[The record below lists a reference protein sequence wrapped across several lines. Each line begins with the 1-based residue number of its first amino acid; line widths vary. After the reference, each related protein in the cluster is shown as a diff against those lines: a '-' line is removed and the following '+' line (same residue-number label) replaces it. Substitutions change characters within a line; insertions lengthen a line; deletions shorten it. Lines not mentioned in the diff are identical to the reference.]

1 MKRNL
6 LLSACFLL
14 ASIITAQRAM
24 AETIWEYYVQG
35 STSTTPESSHI
46 VSFDS
51 ATPGTIISD
60 ITLTGL
66 APAAL
71 NTAAERLVGI
81 DFRPLD
87 GLLYAIKTNG
97 GLNGNVVTINIVTG
111 AVTSIG
117 GPVSGPNGSFKGFDF
132 NPVADLIRT
141 ISDARQSR
149 RYNPN
154 DGTIAGTDTDLTY
167 PLGDV
172 SGDFLPAVS
181 NVAYSNNLSGAATT
195 TLFGIDHDRDTL
207 VRIGGVNGSP
217 SPNLGV
223 VSTIGPLGVDARNFG
238 GFDISGATGVAYA
251 VIRGVSS
258 SNLYSINLTTGAA
271 TNLGAIGGNLFFDG
285 LSVQPAVAI
294 PPAITLQPL
303 PQTVCA
309 GSPASF
315 TATAS
320 GRPVP
325 TVQWQ
330 VSTDGGTIFTDIPG
344 ATTTSLVFVTTTA
357 AQNGNLYRA
366 VFSNGTTLATTN
378 AVLLTVNIAPVVT
391 ISPVSQTVAL
401 GLPVTFTAA
410 ATGTPTPAVQW
421 QVSTDGGATFSSI
434 AGATATTLTF
444 TPNAADNNNRYRAV
458 FTNICASVNTN
469 VAVLTVLTDVFQIRY
484 AANLT
489 NGDSVINLTNTGANG
504 ASLNGPGFG
513 GAAGNICANVYAF
526 SPDEQLVSCCSCLIT
541 PNGLVSLSV
550 NNDMI
555 SNTLTGVRPNS
566 IVVKVVNTGA
576 GGTFSGIS
584 CTNSAALA
592 GSAAFP
598 LAGGLLAFGTTI
610 HASGT
615 GFPVTET
622 PFSRG
627 TLSPAELASI
637 TNRCTNIIGN
647 GSTFGICR
655 SCRAGGLN
663 QQ

>member
-6 LLSACFLL
+6 LLTACFLL
-14 ASIITAQRAM
+14 GSTITAQRAM
-24 AETIWEYYVQG
+24 AETIWAHYVIG
-35 STSTTPESSHI
+35 STSTTPESTHI

-51 ATPGTIISD
+51 ATAGTIISD

-66 APAAL
+66 APATI
-71 NTAAERLVGI
+71 NTSAERLVGI

-97 GLNGNVVTINIVTG
+97 GVNGNVVTVNIVTG

-117 GPVSGPNGSFKGFDF
+117 GPVSAPNGNFKGFDF
-132 NPVADLIRT
+132 NPTVDRIRT
-141 ISDARQSR
+141 TSDAQQNR

-154 DGTIAGTDTDLTY
+154 DGTLVGTDVNLTY
-167 PLGDV
+167 ALADV
-172 SGDFLPAVS
+172 SNDFIPAVS
-181 NVAYSNNLSGAATT
+181 NVAYTNNLVGAALT

-223 VSTIGPLGVDARNFG
+223 VSTVGPLGIDATNFG

-251 VIRGVSS
+251 VVRVGSS

-271 TNLGAIGGNLFFDG
+271 TNLGAIGGGNLAFDG

-294 PPAITLQPL
+294 PPTITLQPL

-315 TATAS
+315 TAAAS

-330 VSTDGGTIFTDIPG
+330 VSTDGGTTFNDILG

-366 VFSNGTTLATTN
+366 VFSNGTTPATTN
-378 AVLLTVNIAPVVT
+378 AALLTVNVAPVVT
-391 ISPVSQTVAL
+391 LSPISQTVAI
-401 GLPVTFTAA
+401 GQPVTFTAA
-410 ATGTPTPAVQW
+410 GTSPTVQW
-421 QVSTDGGATFSSI
+421 QVSIDGGATFSNI

-458 FTNICASVNTN
+458 FINICTTAITN

-489 NGDSVINLTNTGANG
+489 SGDSVVNLTNTGANG

-541 PNGLVSLSV
+541 PNGLASLSV
-550 NNDMI
+550 NSDLI

-576 GGTFSGIS
+576 GGAFTGTS

-598 LAGGLLAFGTTI
+598 LAGGMLAFGTTI

-637 TNRCTNIIGN
+637 TSRCTNIIGN